1 MAAIPAV
8 DAAHAAIS
16 APAPP
21 APAAPAS
28 LRSRWESFWSG
39 ASSRRDFPSAV
50 DVSDFS
56 KKTKNYSFAVPLPL
70 ALPGVRAA
78 SSSAA
83 PIAVPAPHGFPAF
96 VAHASPFLGAGA
108 VLVAAYFADRGVHA
122 LLNRLAESN
131 GMDRQRIAAVRLV
144 ASAAIWTGAV
154 AAALNVGGASPEMM
168 TAVFGAGGT
177 ILTLGLREILG
188 NVIQGVSFLVTRPYS
203 IGTRLQIDEQAGIL
217 AETTITNVLIRK
229 DDGAEVNIRHAA
241 LAGKSVIVFG
251 TYAPESKLPPGVS
264 ASPKLKGALG
274 AFVKSLDFHFLSA
287 AAVFAAL
294 LVAPGFLPL
303 LAAGWAAATV
313 HYALAV
319 ATAWLTW
326 RADLA
331 LTAAM
336 DQFAREN
343 SWRRETAAL
352 ARLVVGAVLW
362 TLGGGAGLRL
372 LGVSWAAF
380 GASLGL
386 TTLGVGL
393 ASNNFFGS
401 IVQRAVVL
409 FSKPF
414 QIDDRVQIGVFP
426 GIVADMTFNHVVL
439 KLDEE
444 RYALVPYALARD
456 AAVVVTPKQ

>member
-1 MAAIPAV
+1 MAV
-8 DAAHAAIS
+8 
-16 APAPP
+16 
-21 APAAPAS
+21 
-28 LRSRWESFWSG
+28 
-39 ASSRRDFPSAV
+39 
-50 DVSDFS
+50 
-56 KKTKNYSFAVPLPL
+56 PL
-70 ALPGVRAA
+70 ALPGVRGA

-83 PIAVPAPHGFPAF
+83 PIAVPAPRGLPPF

-108 VLVAAYFADRGVHA
+108 VLVAAYFADRGVHV
-122 LLNRLAESN
+122 LLNRLAASN
-131 GMDRQRIAAVRLV
+131 GIDRQRIAAVRLV
-144 ASAAIWTGAV
+144 ASAALWSGAV
-154 AAALNVGGASPEMM
+154 AAALNVAGASPETM

-203 IGTRLQIDEQAGIL
+203 IGARLQIDEQAGIL
-217 AETTITNVLIRK
+217 SEVTITNVLVRK
-229 DDGAEVNIRHAA
+229 DGGAEVNIRHAA
-241 LAGKSVIVFG
+241 LAGKPVIVFG
-251 TYAPESKLPPGVS
+251 TYAPEAKLAPGAS
-264 ASPKLKGALG
+264 APPKLKGALS
-274 AFVKSLDFHFLSA
+274 AFVKSVDFHFLSA

-294 LVAPGFLPL
+294 LAAPRFLPAL
-303 LAAGWAAATV
+303 SAGWVAAAV
-313 HYALAV
+313 RYALAG
-319 ATAWLTW
+319 ATAWFTW
-326 RADLA
+326 RADRALA
-331 LTAAM
+331 AAM
-336 DQFAREN
+336 DQFSREN

-352 ARLVVGAVLW
+352 ARLAVGAVSW
-362 TLGGGAGLRL
+362 ALGGGAGLRL

-414 QIDDRVQIGVFP
+414 QLGDRVQIGAFS
-426 GIVADMTFNHVVL
+426 GAVADMTFNHVVL
-439 KLDEE
+439 KLDDE